1 MFAYG
6 PVPSRRLGR
15 SIGVSPIPA
24 KTCTYSCVYC
34 QLGRTDHLQV
44 ERCSF
49 FPKEDIL
56 ADLSKVVTQSE
67 ADYITF
73 VGDGE
78 PTLNQDLGW
87 LIRKTKELWNIPVAV
102 ITNGSLLFLK
112 EVRNALNAAN
122 VVLPTL
128 DAGTEEIFRLIN
140 RPHPQIKFAK
150 MIDGLI
156 NFRQEYSGQLWLEIM
171 LVKGLNNY
179 SKALRTIKR
188 AVDLI
193 HPDRVY
199 VSIPIRPPAEKWV
212 EPPAPDKVLAAQQ
225 ILGKVEYIIEKEI
238 GDFGINEFKDAHEAI
253 LETAYRHPLREAQA
267 LTIEKRFRQAGTLQ
281 NMLEAREVVKY
292 DYQNDSYILPVK
304 FLRGIV
310 KNK

>member
-15 SIGVSPIPA
+15 SIGVSPIPS

-44 ERCSF
+44 KRCSF
-49 FPKEDIL
+49 FPKEDIFE
-56 ADLSKVVTQSE
+56 DLSKVMAQSE

-78 PTLNQDLGW
+78 PTLNKDLGW
-87 LIRKTKELWNIPVAV
+87 LIRRTKALWKTPVAV

-112 EVRNALNAAN
+112 EVRSELSRAD

-128 DAGTEEIFRLIN
+128 DADDEETFRLIN
-140 RPHPQIKFAK
+140 RPHPKIKFAK

-156 NFRQEYSGQLWLEIM
+156 NFRREYSGQLWLEVM
-171 LVKGLNNY
+171 LVKGLNDHFEALQNIR
-179 SKALRTIKR
+179 KAI
-188 AVDLI
+188 DLI

-199 VSIPIRPPAEKWV
+199 ISVPIRPPAESWV
-212 EPPAPDKVLAAQQ
+212 EPPEPDKILAAQQ
-225 ILGKVEYIIEKEI
+225 ILGNVESIIEKEV
-238 GDFGINEFKDAHEAI
+238 GDFGISEFKNAHEAI
-253 LETAYRHPLREAQA
+253 LETAYRHPLREEQA
-267 LTIEKRFRQAGTLQ
+267 LTIEKRFREEGTLQ
-281 NMLEAREVVKY
+281 SMIAAREVVKY
-292 DYQNDSYILPVK
+292 NYQNDIYILPGK
-304 FLRGIV
+304 LLRGAV
-310 KNK
+310 KSC

>member
-34 QLGRTDHLQV
+34 QLGRTDHLQFK
-44 ERCSF
+44 RCSF

-56 ADLSKVVTQSE
+56 EDLSKVVAQSE

-87 LIRKTKELWNIPVAV
+87 LIRKTKELWKIPVAV

-112 EVRNALNAAN
+112 EVRHELNAAD

-128 DAGTEEIFRLIN
+128 DAGNEATFRLIN

-156 NFRQEYSGQLWLEIM
+156 NFRHEYSGQLWLEIM
-171 LVKGLNNY
+171 LVKGLNDH
-179 SKALRTIKR
+179 SEALRNIR
-188 AVDLI
+188 QAVDLI
-193 HPDRVY
+193 SPDRVY

-212 EPPAPDKVLAAQQ
+212 KPPEPGKVLAAQQ
-225 ILGKVEYIIEKEI
+225 ILGNVEYIIEKET
-238 GDFGINEFKDAHEAI
+238 GDFGINEFKDAREAI

-267 LTIEKRFRQAGTLQ
+267 LTIEKRFQQGGILQ
-281 NMLEAREVVKY
+281 NMIEAREVVKY
-292 DYQNDSYILPVK
+292 DYQNDMYILPAK
-304 FLRGIV
+304 LLRGAA
-310 KNK
+310 KSY

>member
-1 MFAYG
+1 MYVYG

-44 ERCSF
+44 KRCSF

-56 ADLSKVVTQSE
+56 EDLSKVVAQSE

-87 LIRKTKELWNIPVAV
+87 LIRKTKELWQIPVAV

-112 EVRNALNAAN
+112 EVRSELNAAD

-128 DAGTEEIFRLIN
+128 DAGDEETFRLIN
-140 RPHPQIKFAK
+140 RPHRQIKFAE
-150 MIDGLI
+150 MTEGLI
-156 NFRQEYSGQLWLEIM
+156 NFRQEYSGQFWLEVM
-171 LVKGLNNY
+171 LVKGLNDY
-179 SKALRTIKR
+179 PEALQSIRKAIN
-188 AVDLI
+188 LI
-193 HPDRVY
+193 RPDRIY

-212 EPPAPDKVLAAQQ
+212 EPPEPDKVLAAQR
-225 ILGKVEYIIEKEI
+225 ILGNVEYIIEKET

-267 LTIEKRFRQAGTLQ
+267 LTIENRFQQDGTLQ
-281 NMLEAREVVKY
+281 NMIEAREVVKY
-292 DYQNDSYILPVK
+292 DYQNDIYILPGK
-304 FLRGIV
+304 FLRGVV
-310 KNK
+310 KSY